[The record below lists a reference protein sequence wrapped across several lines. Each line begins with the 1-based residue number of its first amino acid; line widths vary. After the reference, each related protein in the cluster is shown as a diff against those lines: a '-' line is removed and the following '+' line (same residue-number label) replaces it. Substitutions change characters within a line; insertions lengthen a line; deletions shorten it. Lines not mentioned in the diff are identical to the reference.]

1 MKQIIV
7 LLATGF
13 VLSCQPTFGQQAP
26 QQAPQGL
33 PPQRAAGVRSPDS
46 TPDSKLTR
54 FDLNFPGGTPK
65 ELVEAIE
72 KASGK
77 PLNAII
83 PDEHANTL
91 LPALKMNAVTAAQLF
106 EALGQA
112 SRKIVT
118 FKNRSFQE
126 SYYGFRTQGQATDY
140 SIWYFYYEQSNP
152 PQEPKACHF
161 YQLAPYLDTYK
172 IEDIT
177 TAIETGWIMLGETER
192 PEIKFHKDTKLLIAV
207 GEPSRLVLIESV
219 LSQLNQGKSLEG
231 KVRETS
237 PAAKSGE
244 KTSKP

>member
-1 MKQIIV
+1 MKQIIL
-7 LLATGF
+7 LLATVF
-13 VLSCQPTFGQQAP
+13 FLSFQPTFGQPASQQTP
-26 QQAPQGL
+26 QTL
-33 PPQRAAGVRSPDS
+33 PSRTAVRVPNS
-46 TPDSKLTR
+46 TPVPDLTR

-83 PDEHANTL
+83 PDELANMR

-140 SIWYFYYEQSNP
+140 SIWHFYY
-152 PQEPKACHF
+152 
-161 YQLAPYLDTYK
+161 
-172 IEDIT
+172 
-177 TAIETGWIMLGETER
+177 
-192 PEIKFHKDTKLLIAV
+192 
-207 GEPSRLVLIESV
+207 
-219 LSQLNQGKSLEG
+219 
-231 KVRETS
+231 
-237 PAAKSGE
+237 
-244 KTSKP
+244 